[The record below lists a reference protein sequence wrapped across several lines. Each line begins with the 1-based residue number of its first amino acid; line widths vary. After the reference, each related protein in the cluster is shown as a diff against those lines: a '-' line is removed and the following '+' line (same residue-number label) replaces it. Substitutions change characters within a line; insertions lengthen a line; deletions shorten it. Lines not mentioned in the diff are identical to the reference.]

1 MSMGASGGPPPAAA
15 KDVRSWKLVALMTT
29 AGAIAGLLIVTAF
42 QATLPRIEAHQ
53 GEVMQAAIREVLEA
67 PASYDTLYLVGGKL
81 VRRLPAGTAAKGVE
95 KVYLG
100 HDAAGKRVGFAVS
113 AAENGFQDLVTLMF
127 GYDAGAHKLI
137 AMKVIGNK
145 ETPGL
150 GNKIETDS
158 AFLSGFVGVQAPLL
172 GVKHGAGKGAPN
184 EVVMITGATIS
195 SRAVIRIIDD
205 AIARWQPL
213 MDAYHDDEAGGA
225 R

>member
-1 MSMGASGGPPPAAA
+1 MGASGGPPPAGAR
-15 KDVRSWKLVALMTT
+15 DVRSWKLLALMTT

-53 GEVMQAAIREVLEA
+53 SEVMQAAIREVLKA
-67 PASYDTLYLVGGKL
+67 PASFDTLYLVQGRL
-81 VRRLPAGTAAKGVE
+81 VKRLPAGTGPKGLE

-127 GYDAGAHKLI
+127 GYDATKHEVI
-137 AMKVIGNK
+137 AMKIIGNK

-158 AFLSGFVGVQAPLL
+158 AFVNGFVGVQAPVV
-172 GVKHGAGKGAPN
+172 GVKKGAGKGAPD

-195 SRAVIRIIDD
+195 SRAVIRIIND

-213 MDAYHDDEAGGA
+213 MDAYREENQP
-225 R
+225 